1 MRSSR
6 IAKLALGGLI
16 VLSSPALAA
25 ETPQKETPPEPD
37 QVVRRM
43 CDYLKSQQRFSYRA
57 EVTDDRVYAGGKK
70 LQYAFDLEA
79 FVERPDK
86 LRVNAEGDRVNKQFF
101 YDGKTLTLYSP
112 ATKVYA
118 TVEAPPE
125 IEGALEKAN
134 HDLKLRV
141 ALADLASPKLCEHLA
156 KGQRHALYVGPSRVR
171 GVPTDHLAFDRNDI
185 QFQIWVETGPKP
197 LPRKIIITQKNLPAS
212 PQWTAYLQDW
222 NVSPQLRPGLFTFE
236 VPAGAQKIKFVP
248 APPPAAPA
256 PAVPPAK
263 TGGKS

>member
-6 IAKLALGGLI
+6 IASLALGGL
-16 VLSSPALAA
+16 VLLSGPVLAA
-25 ETPQKETPPEPD
+25 ETLRKETPPEPD
-37 QVVRRM
+37 QVVQRM
-43 CDYLKSQQRFSYRA
+43 CDYLKSLNRFSYRA
-57 EVTDDRVYAGGKK
+57 EVTDDRVYSGGKK
-70 LQYAFDLEA
+70 LQYAFELET

-86 LRVNAEGDRVNKQFF
+86 LRVNAEGDRVDKQFF

-112 ATKVYA
+112 AAKVYA

-125 IEGALEKAN
+125 IEGALEKAD

-185 QFQIWVETGPKP
+185 QFQVWIETGSKP
-197 LPRKIIITQKNLPAS
+197 LPRKIVITQKNLPAS
-212 PQWTAYLQDW
+212 PQWTAFLQDW
-222 NVSPQLRPGLFTFE
+222 NVSPQLKPGLFTFAA
-236 VPAGAQKIKFVP
+236 PAGARKIKFVSVQ
-248 APPPAAPA
+248 PPAAPV
-256 PAVPPAK
+256 PAIPPAK
-263 TGGKS
+263 TGG

>member
-6 IAKLALGGLI
+6 IAGLAMGSL
-16 VLSSPALAA
+16 VLLSAPALAA
-25 ETPQKETPPEPD
+25 ETQQKETPPEPD
-37 QVVRRM
+37 KVVQRM
-43 CDYLKSQQRFSYRA
+43 CDYLKSHQQFSYRA
-57 EVTDDRVYAGGKK
+57 EVTNDRVYAGGKK
-70 LQYAFDLEA
+70 LQYAFELET
-79 FVERPDK
+79 FVERPNK
-86 LRVNAEGDRVNKQFF
+86 LRVNADGDRVNKQFF

-112 ATKVYA
+112 AAKVYA
-118 TVEAPPE
+118 TVAAPPE
-125 IEGALEKAN
+125 IEGALEQAD

-185 QFQIWVETGPKP
+185 QFQVWIETGSKP
-197 LPRKIIITQKNLPAS
+197 LPRKIVITQKNLPAS

-222 NVSPQLRPGLFTFE
+222 NISPQLKPGLFTFE
-236 VPAGAQKIKFVP
+236 APPGARKIKFVP
-248 APPPAAPA
+248 AISPTPSV

-263 TGGKS
+263 TGG

>member
-6 IAKLALGGLI
+6 IAGWALGSLM
-16 VLSSPALAA
+16 VLSGPTLAA

-43 CDYLKSQQRFSYRA
+43 CDYLKSLDQFSYRA

-70 LQYAFDLEA
+70 LQYAFELET
-79 FVERPDK
+79 FVQRPDK
-86 LRVNAEGDRVNKQFF
+86 LRVNAEGDRVDKQFF
-101 YDGKTLTLYSP
+101 YDGKTLTLYNP
-112 ATKVYA
+112 ADQVYA

-125 IEGALEKAN
+125 IEGALEKAD

-141 ALADLASPKLCEHLA
+141 ALADLASPKLCEHWA

-185 QFQIWVETGPKP
+185 QFQVWIETGPKP
-197 LPRKIIITQKNLPAS
+197 LPRKIVITQKNLPAS
-212 PQWTAYLQDW
+212 PQWTAVLQDW
-222 NVSPQLRPGLFTFE
+222 NISPPLKPGLFTFE
-236 VPAGAQKIKFVP
+236 APAGARKIKFV
-248 APPPAAPA
+248 AVQPPAAPV
-256 PAVPPAK
+256 PAIPPAK
-263 TGGKS
+263 TGG

>member
-6 IAKLALGGLI
+6 IAKLVLGGLI
-16 VLSSPALAA
+16 ALSGQALAA
-25 ETPQKETPPEPD
+25 ETPQKQTPPEPD
-37 QVVRRM
+37 QIVRRM

-57 EVTDDRVYAGGKK
+57 EVTDDRVYTGGKK
-70 LQYAFDLEA
+70 LQYAFELET

-86 LRVNAEGDRVNKQFF
+86 LRVNAEGDRIDKQFF

-112 ATKVYA
+112 AAKVYA
-118 TVEAPPE
+118 TVEAPSE

-134 HDLKLRV
+134 SDLKLRV

-171 GVPTDHLAFDRNDI
+171 GVPTDHLAFDRDDI
-185 QFQIWVETGPKP
+185 QFQIWVETGTKP
-197 LPRKIIITQKNLPAS
+197 LPRKVVITQKNLPAS

-222 NVSPQLRPGLFTFE
+222 NVSPQLKPGLFTFE
-236 VPAGAQKIKFVP
+236 APTGVQKIKFAPVP
-248 APPPAAPA
+248 PHATPA
-256 PAVPPAK
+256 PAIPPAK
-263 TGGKS
+263 TGGEP

>member
-6 IAKLALGGLI
+6 IAGWTLGSLMALSG
-16 VLSSPALAA
+16 PALAA

-37 QVVRRM
+37 QIVQRM
-43 CDYLKSQQRFSYRA
+43 CDYLKSHQRFSYRA
-57 EVTDDRVYAGGKK
+57 EVTDDRVYTGGKK
-70 LQYAFDLEA
+70 LQYAFDMET

-112 ATKVYA
+112 AAKVYA
-118 TVEAPPE
+118 TVEAPSE
-125 IEGALEKAN
+125 IEGALEKAD

-156 KGQRHALYVGPSRVR
+156 KGQRHVLSVGPSRVR
-171 GVPTDHLAFDRNDI
+171 GVPTDHLAFDRDDI
-185 QFQIWVETGPKP
+185 QFQVWIETGPKP
-197 LPRKIIITQKNLPAS
+197 LPRKIVITQKNLPAS

-222 NVSPQLRPGLFTFE
+222 NVSPAFKPGLFTFE
-236 VPAGAQKIKFVP
+236 APPGVQKIKFAPAIPAASPVP
-248 APPPAAPA
+248 A
-256 PAVPPAK
+256 VSPAK
-263 TGGKS
+263 TGGQP